1 MSEKTKR
8 IIVII
13 AFIGSVILI
22 AWLLYIVF
30 FRVSKPDEISPVI
43 SEVTEETSG
52 TLPSSGEGGARAPI
66 EKEEPGEFITQS
78 ASEVAIGG
86 VTVVTPLTLTATK
99 EPHISSDG
107 NALNYYD
114 PSDGK
119 FYNVDKNGNVR
130 SLLNKPL
137 PNAKEITWS
146 PTSEKAVVEFP
157 DGANVMVD
165 FQSQDIIPLPQHWE
179 DFDFDPQGQQIAA
192 KSIGVDPSNRW
203 LVIASTDGSRADTI
217 ESLGQNQDKVDVSWS
232 PNNQVVAFSDTGI
245 TLSGFGRKQ
254 ILPIGKHR
262 ENLPG
267 LVVEGFSFDPVWSP
281 RGTQILYS
289 TAGPASN
296 YQPQIWLVD
305 GEANTMGQNRRSLPL
320 NTWGDKCT
328 YSDNSTAYCAVPQ
341 NLPYGSGLQRQL
353 ALGEPDS
360 LYRINTKTGAISLV
374 AVPEN
379 NIPMTDLSVSD
390 DGSTLFFQHEINGTL
405 SSIRL
410 E

>member
-8 IIVII
+8 ILIIV
-13 AFIGSVILI
+13 AFVGSVVLI

-30 FRVSKPDEISPVI
+30 FKAKTPDEVSPVI
-43 SEVTEETSG
+43 SDVTEEPI
-52 TLPSSGEGGARAPI
+52 TLPSAGEGGIRIPTT
-66 EKEEPGEFITQS
+66 EDEPDAGFELPV
-78 ASEVAIGG
+78 SEVAAGG
-86 VTVVTPLTLTATK
+86 VTEVTPLTLTATK
-99 EPHISSDG
+99 EPHISADG
-107 NALNYYD
+107 KAINYYD
-114 PSDGK
+114 PGDGK
-119 FYNVDKNGNVR
+119 FYNVDKNGKVV

-137 PNAKEITWS
+137 PNAKEISWS
-146 PTSEKAVVEFP
+146 PTSERAVVEFP

-165 FQSQDIIPLPQHWE
+165 FQTQDIIPLPQHWE
-179 DFDFDPQGQQIAA
+179 DFDFSPQGEQIAA
-192 KSIGVDPSNRW
+192 KSIGVDPGNRW
-203 LVIASTDGSRADTI
+203 LVVSSADGSRADTI
-217 ESLGQNQDKVDVSWS
+217 EALGNNADKVDVSWS

-254 ILPIGKHR
+254 VLPIGKHQ

-281 RGTQILYS
+281 KGTQILYS
-289 TAGPASN
+289 TAGPSSD
-296 YQPQIWLVD
+296 YQPQVWLVD
-305 GEANTMGQNRRSLPL
+305 GEANTMGQNRRSLPI

-328 YSDNSTAYCAVPQ
+328 YANNSTAYCAVPQ
-341 NLPYGSGLQRQL
+341 NLPPGSGLQRQL

-360 LYRINTKTGAISLV
+360 LYRIDTRTGAISLV
-374 AVPEN
+374 AVPEKN
-379 NIPMTDLSVSD
+379 VPMTDLNVSD